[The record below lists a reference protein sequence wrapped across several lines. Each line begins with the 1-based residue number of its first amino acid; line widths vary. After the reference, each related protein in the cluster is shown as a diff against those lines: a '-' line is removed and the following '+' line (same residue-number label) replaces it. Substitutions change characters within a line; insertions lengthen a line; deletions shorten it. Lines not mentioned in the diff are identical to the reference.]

1 MIRKSEGIREWHDC
15 LKMFLTRG
23 KDMSKDRKMETTKEF
38 WDRVVQDDG
47 VKIRDNKGAIQGFL
61 FSVLRCSLVGASY
74 SCMTPPTSSAL
85 LKKSQALSP
94 SPYCLPSSPFH
105 SRSTEED
112 SGLESMKTST
122 SDSGSLDQLLGR
134 NIIILQLYKS

>member
-15 LKMFLTRG
+15 LNMFLDRS
-23 KDMSKDRKMETTKEF
+23 KVIPKDRKMETTEEF
-38 WDRVVQDDG
+38 WDRVVKDDG
-47 VKIRDNKGAIQGFL
+47 VKTRDNMGEILGL
-61 FSVLRCSLVGASY
+61 WFSVLICSLAGASY
-74 SCMTPPTSSAL
+74 SCLPPPTSSAL

-105 SRSTEED
+105 SRSREED

-122 SDSGSLDQLLGR
+122 SDSGSLD
-134 NIIILQLYKS
+134 